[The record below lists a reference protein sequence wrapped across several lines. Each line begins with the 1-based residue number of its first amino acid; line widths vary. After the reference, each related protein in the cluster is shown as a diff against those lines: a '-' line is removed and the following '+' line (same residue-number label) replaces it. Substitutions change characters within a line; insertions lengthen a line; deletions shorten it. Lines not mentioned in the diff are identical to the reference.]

1 MRAAK
6 TQQLRR
12 RAVAASASTGGR
24 VDVWM
29 GLNPRRQLK
38 KARRYALP
46 AQKWPGH
53 RRLFLE
59 GAVLRPTAYRTA
71 LRG

>member
-1 MRAAK
+1 MRF
-6 TQQLRR
+6 QQKQNLRR
-12 RAVAASASTGGR
+12 RMIAARPSAPS

-29 GLNPRRQLK
+29 GLNPKRQLR
-38 KARRYALP
+38 KARRFALP

-53 RRLFLE
+53 RRLFLH
-59 GAVLRPTAYRTA
+59 GAVLRPSAYRTA